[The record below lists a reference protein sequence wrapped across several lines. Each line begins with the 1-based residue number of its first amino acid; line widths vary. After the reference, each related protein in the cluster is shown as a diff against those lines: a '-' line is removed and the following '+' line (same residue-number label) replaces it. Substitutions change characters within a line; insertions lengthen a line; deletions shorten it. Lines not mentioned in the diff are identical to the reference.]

1 MVIGFTSRS
10 QTVSEGDS
18 LGADLFPITI
28 NITANRISERV
39 HLFFLRYQEVT
50 SSATVSSFD
59 GFSDGF
65 SDALFGKREVG
76 ELLKLKTGLPP
87 GETSTSYEVF
97 IYNDFIPEEQECF
110 SIRIIPVDVVGRR
123 ELQ

>member
-10 QTVSEGDS
+10 QAVSEGDS

-59 GFSDGF
+59 GFSD
-65 SDALFGKREVG
+65 ALFGKREVG
-76 ELLKLKTGLPP
+76 ELLELKTGLPP